1 MVRAGHRE
9 ARPVFS
15 LVMWVCRRTSAS
27 DRKLRSF
34 VRSLFRCCT
43 ARAPP
48 PAPAAASRTY
58 PRSPRCLVSRL
69 ASWYSCAS
77 PHWCYKYAIRSLTP
91 SLSLSLSL
99 SRTHTND
106 RLLACWLALEP
117 RRRRH
122 ILPSAS
128 TSTCLRRTRRRSS
141 KLPRSSVSMW
151 LSLRVASAVAVRP
164 SHGTDQVRRRLLQ
177 TKQSRT
183 WIFGG

>member
-1 MVRAGHRE
+1 MVRAGYRE
-9 ARPVFS
+9 RLGLFS
-15 LVMWVCRRTSAS
+15 LSHVMWVCRRTSAS

-91 SLSLSLSL
+91 SLSLAHTLTTAG
-99 SRTHTND
+99 SRAGLGSNPDVVVTYCQAQA
-106 RLLACWLALEP
+106 RL
-117 RRRRH
+117 R
-122 ILPSAS
+122 AS
-128 TSTCLRRTRRRSS
+128 GVPGEG
-141 KLPRSSVSMW
+141 PRSCQGA
-151 LSLRVASAVAVRP
+151 RCRC
-164 SHGTDQVRRRLLQ
+164 G
-177 TKQSRT
+177 SR
-183 WIFGG
+183 

>member
-34 VRSLFRCCT
+34 IRSVFVSLLHRARTTSCCCCCLTHIPPITTMPRLT
-43 ARAPP
+43 A
-48 PAPAAASRTY
+48 
-58 PRSPRCLVSRL
+58 CLVVL
-69 ASWYSCAS
+69 VC
-77 PHWCYKYAIRSLTP
+77 LTTLVLQVRNP
-91 SLSLSLSL
+91 ISHSISL

-106 RLLACWLALEP
+106 RWLACWLGLEP

-141 KLPRSSVSMW
+141 KLPRSLVSMW
-151 LSLRVASAVAVRP
+151 LSLTVANAVAVRP

-183 WIFGG
+183 CIFGG